1 MTKTL
6 YLRVTQDKY
15 QLPIAVFDLKDE
27 LAEFEGVLAHNISST
42 IANYKRKNMRCM
54 FEQVQVEFTDDEIK
68 QYGIENKKIKRSAW
82 NENELELLRTTTLT
96 DNELSK
102 VLGKTVASIQ
112 NRRQQERKK
121 GIQYANGRT

>member
-82 NENELELLRTTTLT
+82 NEKELELLRTTTLT